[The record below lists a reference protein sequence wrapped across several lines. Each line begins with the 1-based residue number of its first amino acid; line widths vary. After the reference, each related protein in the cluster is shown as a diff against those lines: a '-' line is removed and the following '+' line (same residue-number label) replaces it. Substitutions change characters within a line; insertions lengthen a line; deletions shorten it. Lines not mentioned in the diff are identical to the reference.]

1 MHNNQPGKMSSQKQ
15 TQEKPIQAT
24 WIPAEMFLNNRS
36 WAQMIADEEEE
47 EEQERKMLEQE
58 KLKNIIA
65 CRQFLYSIG
74 EYELEDGE
82 ILE

>member
-1 MHNNQPGKMSSQKQ
+1 MSSQQQNTVKQ
-15 TQEKPIQAT
+15 IQAN
-24 WIPAEMFLNNRS
+24 WNPEEMFLKNRS

-47 EEQERKMLEQE
+47 EEEERKMLEQE

-65 CRQFLYSIG
+65 TRQFLYSIG
-74 EYELEDGE
+74 EYELEEGE

>member
-1 MHNNQPGKMSSQKQ
+1 MSMQKP
-15 TQEKPIQAT
+15 TQEKPVQAN
-24 WIPAEMFLNNRS
+24 WIPAEMFLNNRT

-47 EEQERKMLEQE
+47 EEQERKILEQERKMLEQE

-65 CRQFLYSIG
+65 CRQFLYNIG
-74 EYELEDGE
+74 LYELEEGE

>member
-1 MHNNQPGKMSSQKQ
+1 MSSQKQ
-15 TQEKPIQAT
+15 IQEKPVQINL
-24 WIPAEMFLNNRS
+24 IPAEMFLKNRS

-47 EEQERKMLEQE
+47 EEQERKMLVKE
-58 KLKNIIA
+58 KFKNTIA

-74 EYELEDGE
+74 MYELEEGE